1 MSTSNQQTLADSGA
15 NERPPMLERE
25 NYIPWEIRFIRF
37 LDNKLEDRERIRL
50 SCFAGA
56 FGAMESNNNLNK
68 REGLA
73 GTFDYGDL
81 ATCMQRFNENAVI
94 LGSTQPRQ
102 AIRVLRNPNYESSN
116 LDKPG
121 NSTITEA
128 MESAFIDGD
137 HIGVSACAGRIGPK
151 LVDKVYDGVD
161 ISIPYKVVDEFD
173 SRTGLEAVMEGGP
186 WMIRDSQIIIKEW
199 SRNTSLMKEEL
210 THSWGHSSFAR
221 CLIEVSSD
229 EILKESI
236 TIGIPLE
243 EGMVFSKEN
252 ITVKYEWQPP
262 RCEMCK
268 VFGHNV
274 YLCPKKV
281 GLKVVEQNDG
291 FQQVINKKQNNK
303 SGSSSN
309 NNNIF
314 GNGGKGG
321 FQAGKS
327 KFAYVPKAADLGF
340 KSGASNGG
348 NLKTTSRTMKHTK
361 REYKGFES
369 VPYTKEVRQ
378 VVNKNNLSV
387 CAILESHVDVSA
399 VYDTCKKFCY
409 LWKWTSNGSI
419 YDKGSRIILGWN
431 DDIVDVMI
439 MSQTNQV
446 MHVQG
451 NLPDRVDS
459 LRKEFDEAQ
468 KAIDKEPTSS
478 ILREEHAHY
487 LLAFKAATLD
497 EERFLRQKSKVEW
510 LNAGDFNTAYF
521 HRIVKNKCARNQIK
535 MVRDSSNVFY
545 EGNVVV
551 GAFVTHYENFL
562 DIEGST
568 TPLANQYL
576 FSHVLNSQKTVFM
589 VRDVMDNEIK
599 EALFSIGDDKAP
611 ALMVSLLL
619 SLRKLGMLWVM
630 MLQVLFMTS
639 LLMIIANR
647 IKGDLGDLKEGSAF
661 KVDIQKANDTVDWA
675 FLKSILIGFGFHHKM
690 VDWIMVCVST
700 TSYSVCVN
708 GDLHGWF
715 RGKRGLRQGDPLS
728 PYLFTLVMEVL
739 TLILHQKVYN
749 SKVCQY
755 HHLFKKQRII
765 NLCFADDLFLFTRG
779 RPSFVDIIMLTL
791 EEFKNVSGSVL
802 SIPKSTS
809 LFCNVLNA
817 LKATILNYI
826 PFTEGS
832 LHVKYLGVPLISSRL
847 LYRDCKVLVE
857 NLESWI
863 FDWRNKLL
871 SLAGRLQLVR
881 SILSSMHIYWA
892 FVFILP
898 PRIIHELEQLMRS
911 FLWCQGEMRGWHVL
925 CPIQGM
931 LTVRDI
937 VRSGFGLSDLCEFNR
952 SLDDACIWSDTDK
965 QELETQDRLQ
975 QWDVGPNTDLNLLRF
990 PLCDLFPDSHSHLF
1004 FECHFSIQVWFQIRG
1019 LSGMDMIP
1027 PRFANIITFPILIS
1041 KGRSIVSIIA
1051 RILLAAMTYYIWIE
1065 RNSRLFKK
1073 KASTIL
1079 HNVQVITFMVRL
1091 KLVSFKFKKVS
1102 TRSRLLLD
1110 QWKVPSF
1117 CMVQEGSTRSGNDTD
1132 ADDADIRP
1140 IYDEELM
1147 TEIQEKVFAIAAL
1160 KNDLRKLKGN
1170 SVDTKPQMSKPRFA
1184 SQVDVNNNLSRPVT
1198 QHYLPKRRES
1208 VFAKP
1213 DHMIAS
1219 SESRFQSTA
1228 DGSKPKPRSNNQ
1240 TPRSLPV
1247 SKSSC
1252 VTITAVPKADHSK
1265 RSSSFSDSKQFVCY
1279 KCHKCVFNANHD
1291 ACITKLLQKINSCA
1305 KILSHKIKNHNKP
1318 INQKSH
1324 TKKPGRQIFTGY
1336 MFSPNKT
1343 SAVYKKTSPR
1353 SDLRWKP
1360 MGRIF
1365 KFVGLRWIPTRK
1377 LFDSCT
1383 SKVDSEPPHG
1393 SNVDIPNIHECKQT
1407 LDVSV
1412 ELESLFGPLFDEY
1425 FNGEN
1430 QVVSKSSAVTTAD
1443 ASDKRQQQPDST
1455 SSTSTL
1461 ATTVT
1466 ADGNF
1471 DL

>member
-1 MSTSNQQTLADSGA
+1 MWA
-15 NERPPMLERE
+15 
-25 NYIPWEIRFIRF
+25 
-37 LDNKLEDRERIRL
+37 RL
-50 SCFAGA
+50 VGH
-56 FGAMESNNNLNK
+56 NL
-68 REGLA
+68 
-73 GTFDYGDL
+73 
-81 ATCMQRFNENAVI
+81 
-94 LGSTQPRQ
+94 
-102 AIRVLRNPNYESSN
+102 LR
-116 LDKPG
+116 
-121 NSTITEA
+121 
-128 MESAFIDGD
+128 
-137 HIGVSACAGRIGPK
+137 
-151 LVDKVYDGVD
+151 
-161 ISIPYKVVDEFD
+161 VVDEAKHGLKQIMMNAKGFFFFKFD
-173 SRTGLEAVMEGGP
+173 ARTGLEAVMEG
-186 WMIRDSQIIIKEW
+186 DSW
-199 SRNTSLMKEEL
+199 D
-210 THSWGHSSFAR
+210 HSSFAR

-243 EGMVFSKEN
+243 EGMGFSKEN

-274 YLCPKKV
+274 DLCPKKV

-314 GNGGKGG
+314 GNGGKRG

-327 KFAYVPKAADLGF
+327 KFAYVPKAADSGF
-340 KSGASNGG
+340 RSGASNGG
-348 NLKTTSRTMKHTK
+348 NLKTTSRTMKHTNDGDSLANDQSNNGTSNGRQQGK
-361 REYKGFES
+361 DVVDKGKMKISNISTLNPFATLSEDEEEEVENIWDES
-369 VPYTKEVRQ
+369 M
-378 VVNKNNLSV
+378 NLNLDHNTRASTPAHNVSDVYV

-409 LWKWTSNGSI
+409 RWKWTSNGSI

-446 MHVQG
+446 MHVQVNTQVDNKNLFCSFMYADNYYVDRRALWNNLVGYAGLMRDKTWVLLGYFNAALNLEDHYCRGYEPNISMHEFKDCVQSMEVMDVNCTGLHFTWNQKLKGSNGILNKIDRIMG
-451 NLPDRVDS
+451 NLQFNDKILEYFAIFSLNGFWITRPMCFGNLHDRVDS

-478 ILREEHAHY
+478 ILCEEHAHY

-510 LNAGDFNTAYF
+510 LNAGDFNTTYF

-576 FSHVLNSQKTVFM
+576 FSHVLNSQKTDFM

-630 MLQVLFMTS
+630 MINDYRPISCCNVLYKCIS
-639 LLMIIANR
+639 KIIANC

-661 KVDIQKANDTVDWA
+661 KVDIQKAYDTVDWA
-675 FLKSILIGFGFHHKM
+675 FLKSILICFGFHHKM
-690 VDWIMVCVST
+690 VDWIMVCIST

-715 RGKRGLRQGDPLS
+715 RGKRGLKQGDPL
-728 PYLFTLVMEVL
+728 
-739 TLILHQKVYN
+739 
-749 SKVCQY
+749 
-755 HHLFKKQRII
+755 
-765 NLCFADDLFLFTRG
+765 G

-791 EEFKNVSGSVL
+791 EEFKNVSGLVL

-817 LKATILNYI
+817 LKATILNSDIYRR
-826 PFTEGS
+826 
-832 LHVKYLGVPLISSRL
+832 VSS
-847 LYRDCKVLVE
+847 CQVG
-857 NLESWI
+857 
-863 FDWRNKLL
+863 F
-871 SLAGRLQLVR
+871 SLAAYEKFSMVPRQDERGKANVTWESVCNPKHEGGLGIRRLEDFNVTLR
-881 SILSSMHIYWA
+881 TTHIWCILTHKES
-892 FVFILP
+892 
-898 PRIIHELEQLMRS
+898 
-911 FLWCQGEMRGWHVL
+911 LWVKWVHSYKL
-925 CPIQGM
+925 NGM

-937 VRSGFGLSDLCEFNR
+937 VRSGFGLSDSVSDLIVNGNWRWPPDWPDRFLDLSSIQVPNLIDH
-952 SLDDACIWSDTDK
+952 LDDACYGVIRKVVLGISRHAFHMWLVTK
-965 QELETQDRLQ
+965 QKLETQDRLQ

-990 PLCDLFPDSHSHLF
+990 PLCDLVHDSHSHLF

-1051 RILLAAMTYYIWIE
+1051 RILVAATTYYIWIE

-1079 HNVQVITFMVRL
+1079 HNVQVITFMVCL

-1110 QWKVPSF
+1110 
-1117 CMVQEGSTRSGNDTD
+1117 
-1132 ADDADIRP
+1132 
-1140 IYDEELM
+1140 
-1147 TEIQEKVFAIAAL
+1147 
-1160 KNDLRKLKGN
+1160 
-1170 SVDTKPQMSKPRFA
+1170 
-1184 SQVDVNNNLSRPVT
+1184 
-1198 QHYLPKRRES
+1198 
-1208 VFAKP
+1208 
-1213 DHMIAS
+1213 
-1219 SESRFQSTA
+1219 
-1228 DGSKPKPRSNNQ
+1228 
-1240 TPRSLPV
+1240 
-1247 SKSSC
+1247 
-1252 VTITAVPKADHSK
+1252 
-1265 RSSSFSDSKQFVCY
+1265 
-1279 KCHKCVFNANHD
+1279 
-1291 ACITKLLQKINSCA
+1291 
-1305 KILSHKIKNHNKP
+1305 
-1318 INQKSH
+1318 
-1324 TKKPGRQIFTGY
+1324 
-1336 MFSPNKT
+1336 
-1343 SAVYKKTSPR
+1343 
-1353 SDLRWKP
+1353 
-1360 MGRIF
+1360 
-1365 KFVGLRWIPTRK
+1365 
-1377 LFDSCT
+1377 
-1383 SKVDSEPPHG
+1383 
-1393 SNVDIPNIHECKQT
+1393 
-1407 LDVSV
+1407 
-1412 ELESLFGPLFDEY
+1412 
-1425 FNGEN
+1425 
-1430 QVVSKSSAVTTAD
+1430 
-1443 ASDKRQQQPDST
+1443 
-1455 SSTSTL
+1455 
-1461 ATTVT
+1461 
-1466 ADGNF
+1466 
-1471 DL
+1471 